1 MTKSPIPTPE
11 EALALQNIM
20 PQGPMPTPAGNG
32 YAQWAADPQNSQKII
47 NSLVPPGQS
56 IMPAQPP
63 LPAPMSPANPSPAAS
78 PSMGPIAPQP
88 WTPPDQLATAPQGQ
102 SAPAP
107 MPTASA
113 IMPPSMQG
121 QAPAQQAPLVPPG
134 AQPPA
139 PNQIPPIQSYKD
151 WSGANPDMLDKASLK
166 GRGPGRIA
174 LGSLIAAAQGF
185 SGGLKGNPGAG
196 VEWAQGQMQHDQNL
210 PTINQQRYNAA
221 VVAPAQAALALQ
233 DTNSQINQR
242 NAAAAKST
250 AQAGAIGDD
259 TKGKAKNV
267 AEAAKLGMTPVYDEN
282 GNLAS
287 FTPDPN
293 SPIAKK
299 QQAALDYTHAQTQAT
314 QANEELRKANTELA
328 KAKNNPNSPAYKLAL
343 TKAATAQQN
352 ANAATTRAQAYMG
365 NYLQMSRGVDLQGNV
380 LPGSTQIANDQGQ
393 QQVVGSR
400 NASQAVKEQSN
411 AAQFNDVH
419 GALDNIEATGQ
430 ALVHAGGSLNS
441 PRIVK
446 ALQETKG
453 TGPDYIQS
461 LVKQGLNP
469 AERDYVT
476 SIQAA
481 HENVQALR
489 KSAGGTATDTAV
501 AKLDAMIPGASTP
514 DIDYLKR
521 QTTQIRQTAE
531 RLGKGASTAAGGLS
545 VRGQQGSAMANPPNK
560 QPIATHRFN
569 PATMQVEEIKK

>member
-63 LPAPMSPANPSPAAS
+63 PPAPMSPANPSPASS

-88 WTPPDQLATAPQGQ
+88 WTPPEQLATASPAQ
-102 SAPAP
+102 SAAP

-134 AQPPA
+134 AQAPA
-139 PNQIPPIQSYKD
+139 PNQIPQIQSYKD
-151 WSGANPDMLDKASLK
+151 WAGANPDMLDKASLK

-185 SGGLKGNPGAG
+185 AGGLKGNPGAG

-221 VVAPAQAALALQ
+221 VVTPAQAALALQ

-259 TKGKAKNV
+259 TKGKAKAV
-267 AEAAKLGMTPVYDEN
+267 TDAAKLGMVPVYDEQ

-287 FTPDPN
+287 FAPDAN

-299 QQAALDYTHAQTQAT
+299 QQAALDFSHAQLANTQA
-314 QANEELRKANTELA
+314 QKALRDAQTEVA
-328 KAKNNPNSPAYKLAL
+328 KAKN
-343 TKAATAQQN
+343 
-352 ANAATTRAQAYMG
+352 
-365 NYLQMSRGVDLQGNV
+365 D
-380 LPGSTQIANDQGQ
+380 PGSTQNKLAMGRLAVAQKNAATASGRLGLSQANYQMHAFGTDAGGNELPG
-393 QQVVGSR
+393 VLHDENGVAVGST
-400 NASQAVKEQSN
+400 QAANMRPTATQKD
-411 AAQFNDVH
+411 AAGRAESMVDIQ
-419 GALDNIEATGQ
+419 GRITKALADPEIQQYMGPVAGRVAEAAGQ
-430 ALVHAGGSLNS
+430 AGVL
-441 PRIVK
+441 PEK
-446 ALQETKG
+446 
-453 TGPDYIQS
+453 
-461 LVKQGLNP
+461 
-469 AERDYVT
+469 
-476 SIQAA
+476 
-481 HENVQALR
+481 
-489 KSAGGTATDTAV
+489 V
-501 AKLDAMIPGASTP
+501 AKLRNDLVSYGAFQAGLHPVRGIGALQYFDKVMGGLGQTP
-514 DIDYLKR
+514 EELMGKLSSNAETAGSVEKVGTMP
-521 QTTQIRQTAE
+521 TTAGQQK
-531 RLGKGASTAAGGLS
+531 LSTAPHGSRSAP
-545 VRGQQGSAMANPPNK
+545 GSAMSSPPNK
-560 QPIATHRFN
+560 QPVATHRFN
-569 PATMQVEEIKK
+569 PTTMQVEEIKK